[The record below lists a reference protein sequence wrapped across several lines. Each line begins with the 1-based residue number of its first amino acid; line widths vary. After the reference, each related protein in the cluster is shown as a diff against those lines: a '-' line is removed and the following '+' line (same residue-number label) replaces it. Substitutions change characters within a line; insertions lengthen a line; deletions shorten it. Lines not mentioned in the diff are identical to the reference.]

1 MENLII
7 ETVQA
12 IAEFVRGGVWNVGTI
27 IFSVMFGLL
36 VGELRRV
43 YRK

>member
-12 IAEFVRGGVWNVGTI
+12 IANYIQGGLWNIGTI
-27 IFSVMFGLL
+27 ILSVMFGLMWK
-36 VGELRRV
+36 ELRRLS
-43 YRK
+43 R